1 MVSKW
6 DNIKMNGKYLFILKK
21 EIIQRPRIDVKG
33 NKKWYKDDKL
43 HREMILLLGT
53 DETFENDLTILYEKM
68 KSKSIVL
75 EASKVMNWPEVQQ
88 IENHLNDSPA
98 KSPRY

>member
-1 MVSKW
+1 VY
-6 DNIKMNGKYLFILKK
+6 DLYFGNNDRL
-21 EIIQRPRIDVKG
+21 QRE
-33 NKKWYKDDKL
+33 L
-43 HREMILLLGT
+43 ILLLDT
-53 DETFENDLTILYEKM
+53 DETYNNDLMILCEKM

-75 EASKVMNWPEVQQ
+75 EASKVMNWPEVKQ